1 MPAGSLPAAGF
12 SRMTGKERGNNNIMK
27 DFAKLNRRYESL
39 RRFLPAKIAYRLTV
53 WTI

>member
-12 SRMTGKERGNNNIMK
+12 SRITGKERGNNTMMK
-27 DFAKLNRRYESL
+27 DFEKLNRRYESL
-39 RRFLPAKIAYRLTV
+39 RRFFPARIAYRLTV